1 MSNPFGNN
9 NDVENGNGDFT
20 IDDESTLQSPPS
32 YYDGYDADDMDNVN
46 QNGHNYSNNMH
57 DQLPSPEEYRA
68 KMMDHPGTS
77 SGSSRF
83 VQFSPSKE
91 AAEASEAGSVYGDD
105 HSVAVHDQLPN
116 VDEYKVSSEQQ
127 RQKGFR
133 AGCWTFVILFLITAL
148 ITA

>member
-20 IDDESTLQSPPS
+20 IDDDSTLQPPS
-32 YYDGYDADDMDNVN
+32 PYGSNVDSDDMDNVN
-46 QNGHNYSNNMH
+46 MNGEH
-57 DQLPSPEEYRA
+57 DQLPSPEEYKA
-68 KMMDHPGTS
+68 KMTDHRLSS
-77 SGSSRF
+77 SGGSRF

-105 HSVAVHDQLPN
+105 HSVALHDQLPN
-116 VDEYKVSSEQQ
+116 VDEYKAASQQ
-127 RQKGFR
+127 RRQQGFR
-133 AGCWTFVILFLITAL
+133 AGCWTFVILFLITVI